1 MEPPSK
7 DPISPNDGDA
17 PIYNPQGV
25 MQVVNHESEQNEVN
39 LDILPLPLPE
49 TALGK
54 PSIKKL
60 KCVEIFH
67 IFFSPPPSALVEN
80 FLTINFF

>member
-49 TALGK
+49 TA
-54 PSIKKL
+54 
-60 KCVEIFH
+60 
-67 IFFSPPPSALVEN
+67 
-80 FLTINFF
+80 